1 MVEIQLLCLSILL
14 LFFSAYLSIFFGKI
28 FNVTISQD
36 NGFDHNLE
44 ILRGIAAFSVFIA
57 HLSMYYGY
65 ITPKYFLSTVSGA
78 AGVSVFFMLT
88 AYLFWTQVLEKR
100 IDFNAFFQ
108 KRVKRLAPIAL
119 LIITVVTI
127 LDYVVS
133 YRGIPTVLNFINF
146 IKNLAFGFGG
156 INDVF
161 SPNMY
166 LRINTIW
173 TLRWEWSFYLFLP
186 ILALWPTK
194 RSLFIFF
201 LIFVIIFTDIDK
213 LFSGQSDVVFYL
225 SFLLGALSVY
235 LKKRFVKNNRLAL
248 TSLALFIIT
257 IVFLFKYNSEHVDYK
272 SLWITL
278 GCFFVFL
285 FFLFVNFTKQNK
297 IFIGLQLLGKV
308 SYSFYLWHLAIGY
321 YTIGFLRKIIS
332 SDDGVSILSN
342 IKTYFPIGS
351 FLVIVTLFI
360 SFLTYKYIEEF
371 FLRKNKSPLKSPLVA
386 SK

>member
-14 LFFSAYLSIFFGKI
+14 LFVSAYLSIVFGKI
-28 FNVTISQD
+28 FNVTISHD

-133 YRGIPTVLNFINF
+133 YRGVPTVLNLINF

-235 LKKRFVKNNRLAL
+235 LKKRFVKNNRLAF
-248 TSLALFIIT
+248 TSLTLFVIT
-257 IVFLFKYNSEHVDYK
+257 FVFLFKYNSEHVDYK

-285 FFLFVNFTKQNK
+285 FFCF
-297 IFIGLQLLGKV
+297 
-308 SYSFYLWHLAIGY
+308 FYL
-321 YTIGFLRKIIS
+321 
-332 SDDGVSILSN
+332 
-342 IKTYFPIGS
+342 
-351 FLVIVTLFI
+351 
-360 SFLTYKYIEEF
+360 
-371 FLRKNKSPLKSPLVA
+371 
-386 SK
+386 